1 MLEDIRYR
9 PTDSGRLFVKICSS
23 MAKPNPVEAA
33 DKRNPTSFA
42 FRGDAAVKM
51 DNIPAKSMIIIRHFT
66 HRCVTL
72 PILLLGSVASSRWVC
87 RADNPVLDSQ
97 SHPLRRYNTLPTIMR
112 PLTRPRTSIVDID
125 LSAPAIQFRVTPQ
138 VAGLPDNPSGTRP
151 T

>member
-9 PTDSGRLFVKICSS
+9 TTDSGRLFVKICSS

-33 DKRNPTSFA
+33 HKRNPTSFA
-42 FRGDAAVKM
+42 FRGDATVKM
-51 DNIPAKSMIIIRHFT
+51 DNIPAKSIIIIRHFT

-72 PILLLGSVASSRWVC
+72 PILLLGSVASSHWIC
-87 RADNPVLDSQ
+87 RGDNPVLDSQ
-97 SHPLRRYNTLPTIMR
+97 SHPYVGITLSHYAATHPAQNINV
-112 PLTRPRTSIVDID
+112 VDIE